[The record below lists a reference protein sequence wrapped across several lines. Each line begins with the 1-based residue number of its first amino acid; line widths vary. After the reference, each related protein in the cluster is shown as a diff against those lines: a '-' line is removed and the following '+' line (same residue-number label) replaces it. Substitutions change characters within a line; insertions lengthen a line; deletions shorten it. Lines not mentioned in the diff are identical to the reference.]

1 MYKNMIKISIYIL
14 LIFTLYGCAAFKGTD
29 DGHTIDQKGNVVNS
43 EGKVET
49 VEEIYSLARTSLKNE
64 QYDIAIENYRK
75 IEANFPFSKFA
86 SKSHIELA
94 YAEYKLKHWDVS
106 IAIIDRFIS
115 MNNTSEFLPYAY
127 YLRGLINFN
136 RGKTIF
142 NVLLPH
148 VQIDKDPINLRNS
161 YEDFNYVYKNFKQS
175 EYIKDSL
182 KRMEYLRNTLASYE
196 IHVANFYY
204 KRKAYLAVINRCNY
218 LIQKYPN
225 SPANRDALIFLKSS
239 YEKLLMKDN
248 ARDVEK
254 IILAN
259 YPDYKSKYF
268 EEASNNS
275 IKQNASAASEAAD
288 NIAINLGFDIEEQ
301 KEDDFTG
308 VYNVEYFKNDNL
320 VDIPLNVKP
329 EKYTIKHIR
338 KNKDQIKKEPLN
350 LLDYFTSDDDSDIKV
365 KDVIVDNK
373 KNENK
378 IEIIKEKND
387 NSTDEQETESKN
399 SENEILELIV
409 N

>member
-1 MYKNMIKISIYIL
+1 
-14 LIFTLYGCAAFKGTD
+14 
-29 DGHTIDQKGNVVNS
+29 
-43 EGKVET
+43 
-49 VEEIYSLARTSLKNE
+49 
-64 QYDIAIENYRK
+64 
-75 IEANFPFSKFA
+75 
-86 SKSHIELA
+86 
-94 YAEYKLKHWDVS
+94 
-106 IAIIDRFIS
+106 
-115 MNNTSEFLPYAY
+115 
-127 YLRGLINFN
+127 
-136 RGKTIF
+136 
-142 NVLLPH
+142 
-148 VQIDKDPINLRNS
+148 
-161 YEDFNYVYKNFKQS
+161 
-175 EYIKDSL
+175 
-182 KRMEYLRNTLASYE
+182 
-196 IHVANFYY
+196 
-204 KRKAYLAVINRCNY
+204 
-218 LIQKYPN
+218 
-225 SPANRDALIFLKSS
+225 
-239 YEKLLMKDN
+239 MKDN

-320 VDIPLNVKP
+320 VEIPLNVKP

-373 KNENK
+373 KNGNK

-387 NSTDEQETESKN
+387 NSSDKQEIESKN

-409 N
+409 D